1 MYSRLHYPKNWGWGV
16 VVGLSLSQGGHSNN
30 LKFLIDSQFLTK
42 VIKRTCKLRRQETAQ
57 LHQLQFETCK
67 QKYALQIMIAKTLL
81 SAY

>member
-1 MYSRLHYPKNWGWGV
+1 MGSGGWPLTITGWP
-16 VVGLSLSQGGHSNN
+16 LKQS
-30 LKFLIDSQFLTK
+30 KFLIDSQFLTK
-42 VIKRTCKLRRQETAQ
+42 VIKRTCKIRIQTTVQ